1 MTARQKRANAIF
13 RRIRRFLQQNERA
26 LEPIH
31 RSRASAALD
40 GVVASLAHQQVV
52 QRAVQS
58 QRRSIR
64 ARQRA
69 LRSALRDTYLRPIIA
84 IAQARSDDTHRL
96 AGLRIPPRGLDD
108 TRLVIGVRSWERLLT
123 EHRGVFLDEGFE
135 DDFVEQLIAA
145 ANAITQAARD
155 AGSCRNS
162 GIVARCA
169 IASLVTEGRKLARV
183 LDALVFAK
191 CRKNPRLAAE
201 WRAATASTSATAAN
215 AANS

>member
-1 MTARQKRANAIF
+1 MTARQKRANASF
-13 RRIRRFLQQNERA
+13 RRIQRFLRQHSRA
-26 LEPIH
+26 LEPVH
-31 RSRASAALD
+31 KSRASAALE
-40 GVVASLAHQQVV
+40 GVVASLAQQQSV
-52 QRAVQS
+52 QRAVKAG
-58 QRRSIR
+58 RRSIS

-84 IAQARSDDTHRL
+84 IAQARSDDTLRL
-96 AGLRIPPRGLDD
+96 AGLRMPPRGLDD

-155 AGSCRNS
+155 AGDCRS
-162 GIVARCA
+162 SSIVARFA
-169 IASLVTEGRKLARV
+169 IASLIREGRKLVRV
-183 LDALVFAK
+183 LDALVLAN
-191 CRKNPRLAAE
+191 CRDNPRLAAE
-201 WRAATASTSATAAN
+201 WRAATAATSATAAN